1 MFRSCFLFKA
11 TFQMADLTHLCTMV
25 PEIAAQIVVLNN
37 DGRSVRY
44 IAQHLY
50 IPRSTVQD
58 ALSRFRETH
67 GFWIHEKAGSDH
79 SRSITDRDDRFLC
92 LSVLR
97 DRGLPSTILAG
108 RLTDVRGVM
117 ISAPTV
123 RRRLKERGL
132 SAKTPTT
139 GRRLTVGHRR
149 ARLEY
154 VNRGD
159 NEWKNVLFTDESRF
173 NPRSPDGCEKVWRRP
188 GERYSQCCISPRSGY
203 NGGSIMIWADIS
215 LEAHTDLVF
224 VENGAM
230 AVHRYILEC
239 VESHVVPYASFI
251 GENFLFMDDNARP
264 HMARIVVRYLEQVGI
279 RLLPWP
285 ANSPDLNPIEHVWDF
300 LGKRVRRRQLRP
312 ETLNG
317 LRVALEEECAQIPQD
332 YIATLIQSMPNRL
345 RDAIRARCGNTRY

>member
-1 MFRSCFLFKA
+1 
-11 TFQMADLTHLCTMV
+11 
-25 PEIAAQIVVLNN
+25 
-37 DGRSVRY
+37 
-44 IAQHLY
+44 
-50 IPRSTVQD
+50 
-58 ALSRFRETH
+58 
-67 GFWIHEKAGSDH
+67 
-79 SRSITDRDDRFLC
+79 
-92 LSVLR
+92 
-97 DRGLPSTILAG
+97 
-108 RLTDVRGVM
+108 M

-132 SAKTPTT
+132 SAKTPST
-139 GRRLTVGHRR
+139 GPRLTVGHRR
-149 ARLEY
+149 AGLEFAHQY
-154 VNRGD
+154 VNWGD

-203 NGGSIMIWADIS
+203 NGGSIMIWAGIS

-230 AVHRYILEC
+230 TAHRYILEC
-239 VESHVVPYASFI
+239 VESHVVPYAPFI
-251 GENFLFMDDNARP
+251 DENVLFMDDNARP
-264 HMARIVVRYLEQVGI
+264 YMARIVVRYLEQVGI

-300 LGKRVRRRQLRP
+300 LGKRVRRRQRRP

-317 LRVALEEECAQIPQD
+317 LRVALKEECAQIPQN

-345 RDAIRARCGNTRY
+345 RNVIRARGGNTRY